1 MSLSLGKIHY
11 TREASARAFP
21 PPLRSWRARKSV
33 LAVEKNA
40 KYRGEFA
47 GIIHTG
53 ARGKMPRINR
63 GQETRSLSLSLSG
76 ITCSVWRVH
85 AIFPYTRS
93 GPLAAATT
101 TTRLHRWDQPHC
113 LFHKQ
118 ISLGL
123 LFRAPFFLCFL
134 VFSFQRTIDELAS
147 FSSFFFF
154 LRIDVN
160 FGGIEEER
168 KIGIYGRWERRYLLE
183 RNIFYRV
190 NRTRETRLAP
200 QDP

>member
-21 PPLRSWRARKSV
+21 PPLRASRARKSV

-63 GQETRSLSLSLSG
+63 GRRNSLSLSLALSG

-85 AIFPYTRS
+85 AIFPYTRAAGHLQLPRRRPS
-93 GPLAAATT
+93 GCTDEINLIASSTNKYP
-101 TTRLHRWDQPHC
+101 
-113 LFHKQ
+113 F
-118 ISLGL
+118 ISI
-123 LFRAPFFLCFL
+123 FRFF
-134 VFSFQRTIDELAS
+134 FSFFSRNNRAS
-147 FSSFFFF
+147 M
-154 LRIDVN
+154 N
-160 FGGIEEER
+160 
-168 KIGIYGRWERRYLLE
+168 
-183 RNIFYRV
+183 
-190 NRTRETRLAP
+190 
-200 QDP
+200 

>member
-63 GQETRSLSLSLSG
+63 GQETRSLSLFLSG

-154 LRIDVN
+154 GESMWILVASRKK
-160 FGGIEEER
+160 ER
-168 KIGIYGRWERRYLLE
+168 SEYMVDGKED
-183 RNIFYRV
+183 IFSKGTFFTV
-190 NRTRETRLAP
+190 
-200 QDP
+200 

>member
-21 PPLRSWRARKSV
+21 PPLRASRARKSV

-63 GQETRSLSLSLSG
+63 GQRNTHSLSLSLSLWDHLLG
-76 ITCSVWRVH
+76 MAGTRYISIY
-85 AIFPYTRS
+85 ARS

-101 TTRLHRWDQPHC
+101 TTTRLYRWDQPHC

-118 ISLGL
+118 ICLYFDLS
-123 LFRAPFFLCFL
+123 FFFLFEEQS
-134 VFSFQRTIDELAS
+134 SFDELAS
-147 FSSFFFF
+147 FSWILNFAVVF
-154 LRIDVN
+154 LIDY
-160 FGGIEEER
+160 R
-168 KIGIYGRWERRYLLE
+168 KRKKKIGYIVDG
-183 RNIFYRV
+183 
-190 NRTRETRLAP
+190 
-200 QDP
+200 

>member
-63 GQETRSLSLSLSG
+63 GQETRSLFLSLSLGSPARYG
-76 ITCSVWRVH
+76 G
-85 AIFPYTRS
+85 YTLYFHIR
-93 GPLAAATT
+93 AAGHLQLPRRRRGCTDEINLIASSTNKYPWVLYFV
-101 TTRLHRWDQPHC
+101 RH
-113 LFHKQ
+113 
-118 ISLGL
+118 
-123 LFRAPFFLCFL
+123 FFF
-134 VFSFQRTIDELAS
+134 VFSF
-147 FSSFFFF
+147 F
-154 LRIDVN
+154 LFN
-160 FGGIEEER
+160 EQSM
-168 KIGIYGRWERRYLLE
+168 
-183 RNIFYRV
+183 N
-190 NRTRETRLAP
+190 
-200 QDP
+200 